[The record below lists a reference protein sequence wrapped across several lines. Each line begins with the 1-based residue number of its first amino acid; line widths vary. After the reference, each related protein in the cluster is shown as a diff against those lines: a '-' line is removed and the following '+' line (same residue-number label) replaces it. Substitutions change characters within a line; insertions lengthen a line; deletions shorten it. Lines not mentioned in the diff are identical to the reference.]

1 MIINELIDK
10 DTSKKGVLDM
20 WSWFGMGLLIYSLFI
35 ILEETIYLIWNRYVY
50 GPKVRKARLWKR
62 IILGMVFFI
71 RLHVKNK
78 HRVNSEKQSA

>member
-1 MIINELIDK
+1 MTINDLFDK
-10 DTSKKGVLDM
+10 DISKKGVLDM

-35 ILEETIYLIWNRYVY
+35 ILEESIYLIWNRFVY

-62 IILGMVFFI
+62 IILGMVFII

-78 HRVNSEKQSA
+78 HRVKSEKQSA